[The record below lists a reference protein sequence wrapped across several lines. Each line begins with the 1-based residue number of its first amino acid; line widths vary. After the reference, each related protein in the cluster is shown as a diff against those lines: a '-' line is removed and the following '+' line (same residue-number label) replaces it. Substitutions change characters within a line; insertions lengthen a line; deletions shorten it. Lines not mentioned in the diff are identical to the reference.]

1 MADIKICCPHCNQ
14 HITCDEL
21 WGGHELQC
29 PSCQGTLTVPARAAA
44 PTPTPVA
51 MAPKTLV
58 PKALVPPPPP
68 SATPRL
74 SVGQGGAQKP
84 AVQDRAIPIRN
95 LAPPKKKESNLVVR
109 IATTAAVVI
118 ALGAGGYFGFIW
130 LKGMQDK
137 ANEKSHADEAR
148 NSGESQVG
156 HIANLNSVLDATEP
170 GHYPG
175 ETRSRS
181 VGPKARSTGVGE
193 EIAVGGDSGAS
204 ATSAAAAMEKQ
215 LPIIP
220 PVYSLELDSKI
231 PEGRVNGML
240 AGTNFLAESS
250 RIDPSP
256 TAQVLRFIQG
266 QPASPDREMLV
277 YLHLKPGEKLGGQMV
292 NVTSDMHGAG
302 VPSVAKRWKTN
313 PRYAPSSK
321 FFSSGYAMKL
331 ELGTVTNGVVPGK
344 IYLALPDP
352 EQSVIAGMFMAAA
365 TTPDATMMQMATPTA
380 VPTAGNAAAT
390 DAMRKRYG
398 MGK

>member
-1 MADIKICCPHCNQ
+1 MADIKISCPHCNQ

-29 PSCQGTLTVPARAAA
+29 PGCQGTLTVPARAAA
-44 PTPTPVA
+44 PAPTPVA
-51 MAPKTLV
+51 TAPRS
-58 PKALVPPPPP
+58 LVPPTPP
-68 SATPRL
+68 SSASRL
-74 SVGQGGAQKP
+74 AVGQGGAQKP

-95 LAPPKKKESNLVVR
+95 LAPPKKKDSNLVVR
-109 IATTAAVVI
+109 IATTAAVVV

-137 ANEKSHADEAR
+137 ANAKSHENEAR

-193 EIAVGGDSGAS
+193 EISVGGDSGAS
-204 ATSAAAAMEKQ
+204 AASAAAAAEKQ
-215 LPIIP
+215 LPVVP
-220 PVYSLELDSKI
+220 PVYSLELDSVKI
-231 PEGRVNGML
+231 PEGRVNGMV

-256 TAQVLRFIQG
+256 TAQILRFIQG

-277 YLHLKPGEKLGGQMV
+277 YLHLKAGEKLGGQIV
-292 NVTSDMHGAG
+292 NVSSDMHGAG

-313 PRYAPSSK
+313 PRFAPSSK

-331 ELGTVTNGVVPGK
+331 ELGTVTNRVIPGK
-344 IYLALPDP
+344 IYLALPDQ
-352 EQSVIAGMFMAAA
+352 EQSVIAGRFMAAT
-365 TTPDATMMQMATPTA
+365 TTPDPTMMQIATPTSTA

-390 DAMRKRYG
+390 EAMRKRYG